1 MGLQSSWAS
10 PMDFYLP
17 GGWSTIRKVGGQ
29 FGVKASQRRV
39 GKWGVYGKKK
49 RKRWWMS
56 YLKYDGIWF
65 HFGPNFRD
73 SRIDIRTYFW
83 RRMKI

>member
-1 MGLQSSWAS
+1 
-10 PMDFYLP
+10 MDWTFPP

-29 FGVKASQRRV
+29 FGVKAGQRRV
-39 GKWGVYGKKK
+39 GKYGEFMAKKK
-49 RKRWWMS
+49 EK
-56 YLKYDGIWF
+56 DGGCHMMEF